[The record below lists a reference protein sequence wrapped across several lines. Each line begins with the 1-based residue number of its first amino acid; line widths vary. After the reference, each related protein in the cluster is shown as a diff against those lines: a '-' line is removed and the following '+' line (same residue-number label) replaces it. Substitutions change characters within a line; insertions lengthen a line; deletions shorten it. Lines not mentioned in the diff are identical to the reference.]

1 MDILS
6 SFGMILVSAIT
17 LIYLVHFKVMMAKV
31 PQSVPWAGLRKE
43 VFSRTRANIRELTA
57 GLSTIRSGYNQV
69 LESLLLILTLLTAFI
84 CSSTERVS
92 LGWPRILDFVPL
104 SLCLRSI
111 STGCVSYP
119 GMCYRLAKRRYF
131 LFKVL
136 FLIFWALLLD
146 LMICESAR
154 PFTKLDFMLD
164 SFSPLREPYNQS
176 YDKGTDSTIP
186 LVRQI
191 RVRVPAPRF

>member
-6 SFGMILVSAIT
+6 SLGMILVSAIT
-17 LIYLVHFKVMMAKV
+17 LIYLAHFKVMMAKV
-31 PQSVPWAGLRKE
+31 PQSVPWAGLREE

-104 SLCLRSI
+104 SWCLRSI
-111 STGCVSYP
+111 STGCVSCP

-136 FLIFWALLLD
+136 FLIFWALLLN

-164 SFSPLREPYNQS
+164 SFSSLREPYNQS
-176 YDKGTDSTIP
+176 YDKGTDSNIP